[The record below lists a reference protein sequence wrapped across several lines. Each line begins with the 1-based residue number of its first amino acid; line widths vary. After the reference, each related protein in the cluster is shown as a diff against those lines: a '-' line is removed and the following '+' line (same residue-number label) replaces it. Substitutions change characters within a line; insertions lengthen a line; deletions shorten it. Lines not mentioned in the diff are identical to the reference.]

1 MVHHQCCACDDR
13 RCGSRSL
20 WRRRVELSKG
30 HLMEGSISTRIR
42 ILRFH
47 NDEMSQAELGQRIG
61 VTRQTIAAIEA
72 GKYSPSLE
80 AAFRIA
86 NVFKVPLG
94 EVFQWD
100 ENAAG

>member
-1 MVHHQCCACDDR
+1 M
-13 RCGSRSL
+13 
-20 WRRRVELSKG
+20 
-30 HLMEGSISTRIR
+30 R

-47 NDEMSQAELGQRIG
+47 NGEMSQAELGQRIG

-86 NVFKVPLG
+86 HVFNVPLV

-100 ENAAG
+100 VNAPH

>member
-1 MVHHQCCACDDR
+1 MIQ
-13 RCGSRSL
+13 
-20 WRRRVELSKG
+20 
-30 HLMEGSISTRIR
+30 GSISNRIR

-47 NDEMSQAELGQRIG
+47 NGEMSQAELGERIG

-86 NVFKVPLG
+86 QAFNVPLD

-100 ENAAG
+100 VKAPSK